1 MKNDVN
7 EVEEL
12 IRNVKE
18 LVKEQDA
25 HIAKLEARLDQLTKL
40 EARLDQLTKYVK
52 DLESRLER
60 HNSRGA
66 GRKKDDEKMQLLRMT
81 FKAKVEE
88 GLPMAKIMDEMQI
101 SRSTFYRLKR
111 YWELKE

>member
-1 MKNDVN
+1 MN

-18 LVKEQDA
+18 LVGIMKEQEA
-25 HIAKLEARLDQLTKL
+25 HIAKLEARLDQLT
-40 EARLDQLTKYVK
+40 QYVK
-52 DLESRLER
+52 DLESRQER
-60 HNSRGA
+60 RNARGA

-81 FKAKVEE
+81 FKAKMEE
-88 GLPMAKIMDEMQI
+88 GLPMAKVMDETQI

-111 YWELKE
+111 YWELRE